1 MPSGR
6 DLSHEVGLAL
16 RRARKARG
24 LTLRQVG
31 LASQGRFK
39 STAVAGYERAERS
52 ITLERFY
59 ELARLYDMVPERLL
73 SQIAWRVGG
82 GPEPVID
89 PSKIVS
95 LPPKEQ
101 GALVEFI
108 SQVRQ
113 MRGTPDEG
121 TISLRVRDLEVL
133 ATISGTKLD
142 EFVEHLRPALV
153 RYEPGS

>member
-1 MPSGR
+1 M
-6 DLSHEVGLAL
+6 
-16 RRARKARG
+16 
-24 LTLRQVG
+24 TLREVG

-73 SQIAWRVGG
+73 SLSAGSVRLRRE
-82 GPEPVID
+82 GPDPMID
-89 PSKIVS
+89 PSKIDS
-95 LPPKEQ
+95 LPPTEQ
-101 GALVEFI
+101 GALMEFI

-113 MRGTPDEG
+113 MRGAPDEG
-121 TISLRVRDLEVL
+121 TISLRIRDLEVL

-142 EFVEHLRPALV
+142 KFVDHLRPALV
-153 RYEPGS
+153 RDEHGS

>member
-1 MPSGR
+1 M
-6 DLSHEVGLAL
+6 
-16 RRARKARG
+16 
-24 LTLRQVG
+24 TLRQVG

-73 SQIAWRVGG
+73 SQIAWRVDG

-101 GALVEFI
+101 GALMEFI

>member
-1 MPSGR
+1 M
-6 DLSHEVGLAL
+6 
-16 RRARKARG
+16 
-24 LTLRQVG
+24 TLRQVG

-73 SQIAWRVGG
+73 SQIAWRVDG
-82 GPEPVID
+82 GPDPMID
-89 PSKIVS
+89 PSKIDA

-101 GALVEFI
+101 GALMEFI

-113 MRGTPDEG
+113 MRGAPDEG

-133 ATISGTKLD
+133 ATIGGTKLD
-142 EFVEHLRPALV
+142 EFVDHLRPALV
-153 RYEPGS
+153 RSEHGS